1 MLNFPLILSPSLEE
15 DRLSL
20 EVEIQ
25 KGQDMLRVFAELYS
39 RTYRDG
45 NEPDAFAK
53 LVCHELL
60 HRLHVRILKGD
71 EEAMG
76 PMWFFEGFAVV
87 GSNQFASKALD
98 LSREERKAI
107 ILSKSRGSYVRYGKV
122 LRYLLQFT
130 DLPSLVKRAGK
141 SDFKDYVLSLDR
153 VTYSQQLHRYP

>member
-1 MLNFPLILSPSLEE
+1 
-15 DRLSL
+15 
-20 EVEIQ
+20 
-25 KGQDMLRVFAELYS
+25 VFFSIYPELYG